1 MHFRI
6 FYIFRTEE
14 GSTFAVMKKMNIFV
28 SIIAF
33 VFTFQVFAQS
43 TDSKT
48 GTLPNS
54 NADEIIN
61 FAKTFLGV
69 PYVYGGGSPAGFD
82 CSGFIQY
89 VFKEFGFS
97 LARTA
102 GAQALFGMD
111 VTLDELQPG
120 DLLYFKGRNINSTSI
135 GHVGM
140 VTAVANGKVEFIHAA
155 GKSVKME
162 VLNKNSYYVPR
173 FIKARRNL

>member
-1 MHFRI
+1 
-6 FYIFRTEE
+6 
-14 GSTFAVMKKMNIFV
+14 MKKLKIFIV
-28 SIIAF
+28 FALVAF
-33 VFTFQVFAQS
+33 SFEFSAQS
-43 TDSKT
+43 TNAQTHKANS
-48 GTLPNS
+48 S

-69 PYVYGGGSPAGFD
+69 PYVYGGASPAGFD

-102 GAQALFGMD
+102 GAQSLFGMD
-111 VTLDELQPG
+111 VSLDELQPG

-140 VTAVANGKVEFIHAA
+140 VTAVANGKIEFIHAA

-162 VLNKNSYYVPR
+162 TFNKNSYYVPR

>member
-1 MHFRI
+1 
-6 FYIFRTEE
+6 
-14 GSTFAVMKKMNIFV
+14 MKKMKLLLTIGL
-28 SIIAF
+28 
-33 VFTFQVFAQS
+33 VFFTLQLDAQLTNVKS
-43 TDSKT
+43 AT
-48 GTLPNS
+48 PQNS

-69 PYVYGGGSPAGFD
+69 PYVYGGASPAGFD

-89 VFKEFGFS
+89 VFKEYGFS

-102 GAQALFGMD
+102 GAQSLFGMD

-140 VTAVANGKVEFIHAA
+140 VTGVVNGKVEFIHAA

-162 VLNKNSYYVPR
+162 TLNKNSYYVPR

>member
-1 MHFRI
+1 
-6 FYIFRTEE
+6 
-14 GSTFAVMKKMNIFV
+14 MKKLKIFIV
-28 SIIAF
+28 FALVAF
-33 VFTFQVFAQS
+33 SFELSAQS
-43 TDSKT
+43 TNAQTRNANS
-48 GTLPNS
+48 S

-69 PYVYGGGSPAGFD
+69 PYVYGGASPAGFD

-102 GAQALFGMD
+102 GAQSLFGMD
-111 VTLDELQPG
+111 VSLDELQPG

-140 VTAVANGKVEFIHAA
+140 VTAVANGKIEFIHAA

-162 VLNKNSYYVPR
+162 TFNKNSYYVPR